1 MKPILL
7 AASFMAITLITTS
20 CSTTT
25 SEDLP
30 STNETTTTT
39 QDNLPKTRTWVNGHY
54 EGSTWVRGQFKEA

>member
-7 AASFMAITLITTS
+7 AASFIAITLITTS
-20 CSTTT
+20 CSTT

-30 STNETTTTT
+30 SVNGTTLVT

-54 EGSTWVRGQFKEA
+54 EGSTWIRGQFKEA